1 MSGAFRTESGG
12 RIDRSRPL
20 SFRFNGRRLDGFA
33 GDTLASALIANGNH
47 LVARS
52 FKYHRPR
59 GIVTAGAEEPNALVQ
74 LGSGPTDEPN
84 VRATMQPLFDGLEAR
99 SINCWPSV
107 GWDAGAIN
115 DRIARLIPA
124 GFYYKTFLGSPR
136 LWMFYEKA
144 IRRAAGLGTAPVEP
158 DRDRYAKRHA
168 HADLLIVGAGP
179 AGLAAALAAGRSGA
193 RVILADEQS
202 EPGGT
207 LLCETATIDER
218 PAADWL
224 AAALDRLGSMPNVR
238 LLPRTTVFGYYDHNL
253 LLALERV
260 DEQPDAVDADLPRQ
274 RLWKIR
280 AKEVVVATGALERP
294 LVFADNDRPGIMLAH
309 AARDYALRYGA
320 LAGKRAV
327 LFANNDSAYRDTID
341 LIDSGI
347 AVAAAIDARP
357 TVDGRWPQRLRER
370 GVEILAGHGIVAT
383 EGRQRVAGIVAAGL
397 DTDGSA
403 RAGDGRAIGCDL
415 VLMSGGWSPAV
426 HLYSQSRSKLRFDEQ
441 IAAFVPADPAQMVVA
456 AGAANGTFDLA
467 RCLAEGFRVGS
478 ETAAATGATGSS
490 GRPPRAETATAEAAM
505 LPVWQIPAR
514 RAPDAPG
521 KRFVDFQNDVTAED
535 IALADREGYRS
546 VEHVKRYTTAG
557 MGTDQGKMGN
567 INALAILAEAQGK
580 TIPEVGTTTFRPP
593 YTPVTIAAFAGYERG
608 ALFDPVRRTPIH
620 AWHEAH
626 GAVFENVGQWRRAW
640 YYPRPGETMQEAV
653 NREVAAARTS
663 VGIFDASTLGKI
675 EIIGPDAAEFLD
687 RVYTSKFST
696 LKVGRIRYGIMLG
709 ENGMVIDDG
718 VSARLAPDRFLMSTT
733 SGHAGSV
740 LAWIEEWLQ
749 CEWIDLRVRCVG
761 VTEQSA
767 TVALTGPDSR
777 RLLAGLTDDLSLDAA
792 SFPFMSWKA
801 GRVAGIPARIM
812 RVSFTGDA
820 SFEISVP
827 ASWGQALW
835 QACMAVGEKY
845 GIVPYGTEAIHVL
858 RAEKGYF
865 IVGRETD
872 GTITASDLG
881 AGWMVDMSKPDFI
894 GKRSLLRSDTARDD
908 RRQLVGLE
916 SENPS
921 EVIPEGAQIVG
932 ELRGK
937 PPMPMIGYV
946 TSSYWSPNLD
956 RSIALAML
964 KDGRRRMGDTVSLQ
978 LENRTIKAKVVSP
991 VFFDPD
997 GGRLR
1002 G

>member
-1 MSGAFRTESGG
+1 MSGDFRSSSGG
-12 RIDRSRPL
+12 RIDRSKPL
-20 SFRFNGRRLDGFA
+20 SFRFNGQRLDGYA
-33 GDTLASALIANGNH
+33 GDTLASALLANGIH
-47 LVARS
+47 LVGRS

-59 GIVTAGAEEPNALVQ
+59 GIVTAGPEEPNALVQ
-74 LGSGPTDEPN
+74 LGNGPTDEPN

-107 GWDAGAIN
+107 EWDVGAIN
-115 DRIARLIPA
+115 NRIGRLIPA
-124 GFYYKTFLGSPR
+124 GFYYKTFLGSPK
-136 LWMFYEKA
+136 LWMLYEKG
-144 IRRAAGLGTAPVEP
+144 IRRAAGLGTAPTEP
-158 DRDRYAKRHA
+158 DRDSYAKRHA
-168 HADLLIVGAGP
+168 HADVLVVGAGP
-179 AGLAAALAAGRSGA
+179 TGLAAALAAGRSGA

-202 EPGGT
+202 EMGGT
-207 LLCETATIDER
+207 LLSETASVDER
-218 PAADWL
+218 PVSDWL
-224 AAALDRLGSMPNVR
+224 AGALDQLASMPNVR
-238 LLPRTTVFGYYDHNL
+238 LLPRTTIFGYYDHNL
-253 LLALERV
+253 LLGLERAG
-260 DEQPDAVDADLPRQ
+260 EQPNAEGPERPRQ

-280 AKEVVVATGALERP
+280 AREVVVATGAHERP

-309 AARDYALRYGA
+309 AASAYALRYGA
-320 LAGKRAV
+320 LAGRSAV
-327 LFANNDSAYRDTID
+327 LFTNNDSAYRAAID

-347 AVAAAIDARP
+347 AIAAAIDVRP
-357 TVDGRWPQRLRER
+357 TVDGTWPARLRVR
-370 GVEILAGHGIVAT
+370 GVEILAGHGITAT
-383 EGRQRVAGIVAAGL
+383 EGSRRVSGIVATAL
-397 DTDGSA
+397 EADGSA
-403 RAGDGRAIGCDL
+403 RAGDGRAIPCDL

-426 HLYSQSRSKLRFDEQ
+426 HLFSQSRSKLRFDDR
-441 IAAFVPADPAQMVVA
+441 IAAFVPDTAAQKVRA
-456 AGAANGTFDLA
+456 AGSANGTYDLA
-467 RCLAEGFRVGS
+467 RCFAEGYRTGS
-478 ETAAATGATGSS
+478 DAAAATGATGDT
-490 GRPPRAETATAEAAM
+490 GRPPRAEIAIADEAM
-505 LPVWQIPAR
+505 LPVWQVPSR
-514 RAPDAPG
+514 RAPDAHG

-546 VEHVKRYTTAG
+546 VEHVKRYTTTG
-557 MGTDQGKMGN
+557 MGTDQGKLGN
-567 INALAILAEAQGK
+567 VNALAILAEAQGK

-593 YTPVTIAAFAGYERG
+593 YTPVTIAAFAGYERDT
-608 ALFDPVRRTPIH
+608 LFDPVRRTPIH

-640 YYPRPGETMQEAV
+640 YYPRTGETMQDAV
-653 NREVAAARTS
+653 NREVLAARTS

-675 EIIGPDAAEFLD
+675 EIIGPDVAEFLD
-687 RVYTSKFST
+687 RVYTGKFST

-718 VSARLAPDRFLMSTT
+718 VSARLAQDRFLVSTT

-740 LAWIEEWLQ
+740 LAWLEEWLQ
-749 CEWIDLRVRCVG
+749 CEWVDLRVRCVG
-761 VTEQSA
+761 VTEQWA

-777 RLLAGLTDDLSLDAA
+777 RLLAELTDDIALDTQ

-801 GRVAGIPARIM
+801 GRVAGIPARVM

-881 AGWMVDMSKPDFI
+881 AGKMVDMSKPDFI
-894 GKRSLLRSDTARDD
+894 GKRSLTRSDTARDD

-916 SENPS
+916 TENPS

-946 TSSYWSPNLD
+946 TSSYWSPNLN

-964 KDGRRRMGDTVSLQ
+964 KDGRRRTGDTVTLP
-978 LENRTIKAKVVSP
+978 LEHRTIKARVVSP
-991 VFFDPD
+991 VFLDPE
-997 GGRLR
+997 GARLR

>member
-1 MSGAFRTESGG
+1 MSSEFRTGRGG

-20 SFRFNGRRLDGFA
+20 SFRFNGQRYEGYD
-33 GDTLASALIANGNH
+33 GDTLASALLANGIH
-47 LVARS
+47 LVGRS

-59 GIVTAGAEEPNALVQ
+59 GIVTAGPEEPNALVQ

-107 GWDAGAIN
+107 EWDVGAIN
-115 DRIARLIPA
+115 NRIARLIPA
-124 GFYYKTFLGSPR
+124 GFYYKTFLGSPK
-136 LWMFYEKA
+136 LWMLYEKG
-144 IRRAAGLGTAPVEP
+144 IRRAAGLGTAPAEP

-168 HADLLIVGAGP
+168 HCDVLIVGAGP

-193 RVILADEQS
+193 RVVLADEQS
-202 EPGGT
+202 EMGGT
-207 LLCETATIDER
+207 LLAETVSVDER
-218 PAADWL
+218 PVSDWL
-224 AAALDRLGSMPNVR
+224 AGALDQLAVMPNVR
-238 LLPRTTVFGYYDHNL
+238 LLPRTTIFGYYDHNL
-253 LLALERV
+253 LLGLERV
-260 DEQPDAVDADLPRQ
+260 GEQPNVDGTALPRQ

-280 AKEVVVATGALERP
+280 AREVVVATGAHERP
-294 LVFADNDRPGIMLAH
+294 LVFADNDRPGIILAH
-309 AARDYALRYGA
+309 AAREYALRYGV
-320 LAGKRAV
+320 LAGRNAV
-327 LFANNDSAYRDTID
+327 LFANNDSAYRAAID
-341 LIDSGI
+341 LLDNGI
-347 AVAAAIDARP
+347 AIAAAIDARP
-357 TVDGRWPQRLRER
+357 TVDGNWPTRLRER
-370 GVEILAGHGIVAT
+370 GVEVLAGHGITAT
-383 EGRQRVAGIVAAGL
+383 DGTRRVAGIIATALEG
-397 DTDGSA
+397 DGSA
-403 RAGDGRAIGCDL
+403 RAGDGRAIACDL
-415 VLMSGGWSPAV
+415 VLMSGGWSPTV
-426 HLYSQSRSKLRFDEQ
+426 HLFSQSRSKLRFDER
-441 IAAFVPADPAQMVVA
+441 IAGFVPDAAAQKLRA
-456 AGAANGTFDLA
+456 AGSANGTFDLA
-467 RCLAEGFRVGS
+467 RCFAEGYRAG
-478 ETAAATGATGSS
+478 TDAAAAAGATGDS
-490 GRPPRAETATAEAAM
+490 GRPPRAETSSADAAM
-505 LPVWQIPAR
+505 LPVWQVPTR
-514 RAPDAPG
+514 RAPDAHG

-546 VEHVKRYTTAG
+546 VEHVKRYTTTG
-557 MGTDQGKMGN
+557 MGTDQGKLGN
-567 INALAILAEAQGK
+567 VNALAILAEAQGK
-580 TIPEVGTTTFRPP
+580 TIPEIGTTTFRPP
-593 YTPVTIAAFAGYERG
+593 YTPVTIAAFAGYERDT
-608 ALFDPVRRTPIH
+608 LFDPVRRTPMH

-640 YYPRPGETMQEAV
+640 YYPRAGEAMQDAV
-653 NREVAAARTS
+653 NREVLAARTS

-675 EIIGPDAAEFLD
+675 EVIGPDAAEFLD
-687 RVYTSKFST
+687 RVYTGKFST

-718 VSARLAPDRFLMSTT
+718 VSARLAQDRFLVSTT

-740 LAWIEEWLQ
+740 LAWLEEWLQ
-749 CEWIDLRVRCVG
+749 CEWVDLRVRCAG
-761 VTEQSA
+761 VTEQWA
-767 TVALTGPDSR
+767 TLALTGPDSR
-777 RLLAGLTDDLSLDAA
+777 RLLSELTEDIPLDPE
-792 SFPFMSWKA
+792 SFPFMSWKS
-801 GRVAGIPARIM
+801 GRVAGIPARVM

-881 AGWMVDMSKPDFI
+881 AGKMVDMSKPDFI
-894 GKRSLLRSDTARDD
+894 GKRSLTRSDTARDD

-916 SENPS
+916 TENPS

-946 TSSYWSPNLD
+946 TSSYWSPNLN

-964 KDGRRRMGDTVSLQ
+964 KDGRRRMGDTVTLP
-978 LENRTIKAKVVSP
+978 LEHHTIKAKIVSP
-991 VFFDPD
+991 VFLDPE
-997 GGRLR
+997 GARLR

>member
-1 MSGAFRTESGG
+1 MTGTFRTDSGG
-12 RIDRSRPL
+12 RIDRGRKL
-20 SFRFNGRRLDGFA
+20 SFRFNGRRYDGVA
-33 GDTLASALIANGNH
+33 GDTLASALLANGVH
-47 LVARS
+47 LVGRS

-59 GIVTAGAEEPNALVQ
+59 GIVTAGPEEPNALVQ

-84 VRATMQPLFDGLEAR
+84 VRATMQPLFDGLQAR

-107 GWDAGAIN
+107 EWDAGAIN
-115 DRIARLIPA
+115 DRIGRLIPA
-124 GFYYKTFLGSPR
+124 GFYYKTFLGSPK
-136 LWMFYEKA
+136 LWMLYEKA
-144 IRRAAGLGTAPVEP
+144 IRRAAGLGTAPAEP

-168 HADLLIVGAGP
+168 HADVLIVGAGP
-179 AGLAAALAAGRSGA
+179 AGVAAALAAGRSGA
-193 RVILADEQS
+193 RAILADEQS
-202 EPGGT
+202 ELGGR
-207 LLCETATIDER
+207 LLTETAPIDER
-218 PAADWL
+218 PAPDWL
-224 AAALDRLGSMPNVR
+224 AGALDRLAAMPNVR

-260 DEQPDAVDADLPRQ
+260 AEGPPAENVELPHQ

-320 LAGKRAV
+320 LAGRRAV
-327 LFANNDSAYRDTID
+327 LFANNDSAYRAAID
-341 LIDSGI
+341 LLDSGI

-357 TVDGRWPQRLRER
+357 IVAGPWPRRLRER
-370 GVEILAGHGIVAT
+370 GVEILTGHGIIAT
-383 EGRQRVAGIVAAGL
+383 EGRRRVSGIVASAL
-397 DTDGSA
+397 ETDGGA
-403 RAGDGRAIGCDL
+403 RAGDGRAIECDL
-415 VLMSGGWSPAV
+415 LLMSGGWSPAV
-426 HLYSQSRSKLRFDEQ
+426 HLYSQSRSRLRFDET
-441 IAAFVPADPAQMVVA
+441 IAAFVPAEAAQKVRA

-467 RCLAEGFRVGS
+467 PCLAEGFRSGFD
-478 ETAAATGATGSS
+478 AAAAAGATGDA
-490 GRPPRAETATAEAAM
+490 GRPPRAETAAADAPM
-505 LPVWQIPAR
+505 LPVWQVPTR

-557 MGTDQGKMGN
+557 MGTDQGKLGN
-567 INALAILAEAQGK
+567 VNALAILAEAQGK
-580 TIPEVGTTTFRPP
+580 PIPEIGTTTFRPP
-593 YTPVTIAAFAGYERG
+593 YTPVTIAAFAGYERD

-640 YYPRPGETMQEAV
+640 YYPRAGETMQDAV
-653 NREVAAARTS
+653 NREVLAARTS

-675 EIIGPDAAEFLD
+675 EIVGPDAAEFLD
-687 RVYTSKFST
+687 RVYTGKFST
-696 LKVGRIRYGIMLG
+696 LKVGRLRYGIMLG

-733 SGHAGSV
+733 SGHAASV
-740 LAWIEEWLQ
+740 LAWLEEWLQ
-749 CEWIDLRVRCVG
+749 CEWVDLRVRCTV
-761 VTEQSA
+761 VTEQWA

-777 RLLAGLTDDLSLDAA
+777 RLLAGLTDDISLDAA
-792 SFPFMSWKA
+792 AFPFMSWKS
-801 GRVAGIPARIM
+801 GRVAGIPARVM

-881 AGWMVDMSKPDFI
+881 AGKIVDMAKPDFI
-894 GKRSLLRSDTARDD
+894 GKRSLMRSDTARDD

-916 SENPS
+916 TENPS
-921 EVIPEGAQIVG
+921 EVIPEGAQIVS
-932 ELRGK
+932 ELRDK
-937 PPMPMIGYV
+937 PPMPMVGYV
-946 TSSYWSPNLD
+946 TSSYWSPNLG

-964 KDGRRRMGDTVSLQ
+964 KDGRRRMGDTVSLP
-978 LENRTIKAKVVSP
+978 LEQRTIKAKVVSP
-991 VFFDPD
+991 VFFDPE
-997 GGRLR
+997 GTRLR